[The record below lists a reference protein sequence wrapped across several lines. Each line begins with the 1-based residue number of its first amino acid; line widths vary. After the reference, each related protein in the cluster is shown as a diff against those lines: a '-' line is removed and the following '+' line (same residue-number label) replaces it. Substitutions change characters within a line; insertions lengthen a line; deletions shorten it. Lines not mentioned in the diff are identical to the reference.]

1 MPRRQTSAPAD
12 PTEGMYRAYAM
23 FPATRKPGA
32 LYVQA
37 TKIEVKNGADFRVQ
51 GTQPKKEKKKR
62 RTERNV
68 ILGLLQHPNQRHAEL
83 VDVQVID
90 ECPCLMNVGECIDG
104 LKLGDAQRL
113 VDPAIRIARA
123 SVGPPEDVCAGVEFQ
138 YGEEWVRDICGV
150 CGGGCRRGK
159 ERGRG

>member
-1 MPRRQTSAPAD
+1 MQRRQTSAPVD

-23 FPATRKPGA
+23 FPATRKPEA

-37 TKIEVKNGADFRVQ
+37 TKKEVKNGAEFRVQ
-51 GTQPKKEKKKR
+51 GIQPKKRK

-68 ILGLLQHPNQRHAEL
+68 ILGLLQHPNQRHAQL
-83 VDVQVID
+83 VDVQVTD
-90 ECPCLMNVGECIDG
+90 ECSCLMNVGECIDG

-113 VDPAIRIARA
+113 VDSTIRIARA
-123 SVGPPEDVCAGVEFQ
+123 SIGPPEDVCAGVEFQ
-138 YGEEWVRDICGV
+138 YSEEWVRVICEV
-150 CGGGCRRGK
+150 CGRRRRRGK